1 LLFLLGSFFVQEK
14 VVEEEERGLLF
25 YYLRENINIKMI
37 RMA

>member
-25 YYLRENINIKMI
+25 YLRENINIKMI